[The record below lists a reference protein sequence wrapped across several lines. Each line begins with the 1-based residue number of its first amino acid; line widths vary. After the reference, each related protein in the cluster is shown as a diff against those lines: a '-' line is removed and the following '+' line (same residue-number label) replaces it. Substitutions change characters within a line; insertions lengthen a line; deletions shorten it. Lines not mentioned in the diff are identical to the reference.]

1 MLTILLLSQLVT
13 SQIDVMSL
21 NLGPIQQPKT
31 VEVDGNPATQE
42 WLVTTLFSTQTRL
55 VRVSAAGVMC
65 AGAPFALDT
74 SWQVQRFSNGRDYL
88 TRLVFPYFQ
97 LVDLAQ
103 YLPAGCA

>member
-1 MLTILLLSQLVT
+1 MLTIILLSQLVT

-31 VEVDGNPATQE
+31 VEVDGNAATQE
-42 WLVTTLFSTQTRL
+42 WLVTSLFSTQTRV
-55 VRVSAAGVMC
+55 VRVTTAGATCV
-65 AGAPFALDT
+65 GAPFVLDT
-74 SWQVQRFSNGRDYL
+74 SWQVQRFSNGKDYL

-103 YLPAGCA
+103 YLPAGCQ